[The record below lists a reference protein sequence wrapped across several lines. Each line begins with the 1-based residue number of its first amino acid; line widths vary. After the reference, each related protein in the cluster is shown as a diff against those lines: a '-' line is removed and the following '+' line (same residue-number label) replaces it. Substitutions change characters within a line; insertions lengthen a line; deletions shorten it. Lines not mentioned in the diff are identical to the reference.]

1 MSQDEDTHRRR
12 QIPWRG
18 IATFAMTIAGFLLD
32 LWRAR

>member
-12 QIPWRG
+12 QIPWLG
-18 IATFAMTIAGFLLD
+18 IATLTMTIARFLLD